1 MVRSGNGWPIW
12 LPGGLLLA
20 SVTTADGSPLDLRP
34 LIAVL
39 DGPRVEYP
47 VCGGAAATAYGTE
60 RQSEDADCVVRRD
73 LSRLAA
79 AMRELLVDPMAA
91 YLNRRDLADA
101 LGNAVQQL
109 RKAQAQTSGS
119 VQSVRSA
126 P

>member
-1 MVRSGNGWPIW
+1 
-12 LPGGLLLA
+12 
-20 SVTTADGSPLDLRP
+20 
-34 LIAVL
+34 
-39 DGPRVEYP
+39 
-47 VCGGAAATAYGTE
+47 
-60 RQSEDADCVVRRD
+60 
-73 LSRLAA
+73 
-79 AMRELLVDPMAA
+79 MRELLVDPMAA